1 MGEVV
6 CHLVPR
12 EEPRRTPLVAALTV
26 ATALAGASLLLLT
39 GSSVGVVA
47 LAGVALVTLTGVAL
61 VATLLLLVTTLVALL
76 LLVVALVLVVVAS
89 GTGGGGDK
97 SCGVK
102 LAWSSKTMKT
112 DE

>member
-1 MGEVV
+1 VGEVV
-6 CHLVPR
+6 YHLVPR
-12 EEPRRTPLVAALTV
+12 EEPRRAPLVAALTV
-26 ATALAGASLLLLT
+26 ATALT

-47 LAGVALVTLTGVAL
+47 LAGVALVTLAGIAL
-61 VATLLLLVTTLVALL
+61 VAALLLVAGLVAGLVALL

-112 DE
+112 NE